1 MIASRRDICLRACVR
16 AGLAGGGGGSSR
28 RQPSLGHRASP
39 FHARPSP
46 AAYDAGFS
54 ACTRPTSIVV
64 VVVVVLADISR
75 SSPIQLFSNQS
86 QTR

>member
-1 MIASRRDICLRACVR
+1 MTASRREICLRACVR

-64 VVVVVLADISR
+64 VVVVLADISR
-75 SSPIQLFSNQS
+75 SSPIQLFSNPS